1 MPSAGGVDDP
11 PDEARV
17 GDREDVELMYE
28 LYNDLRDEIN
38 QSIEFQ
44 NRVVI
49 GGGVLIGVVYGLQFS
64 GILSSLTVQNPSL
77 RLIVASLPPI
87 VLLTIGLWIVEQSR
101 MMRAGHYLHFLENK
115 INAELDGVYLTWEN
129 WLRDGN
135 TPVAHEIHYV
145 GQIIGYVLFL
155 YALAVLGLW
164 LYAVEFLGLTVS
176 SVQTLSFDWFSLRF
190 VYFLLNLAVL
200 LYLARYTY
208 PIIFHDDSN
217 DDSDFESFKSWEVNY
232 ARDHV
237 NGFAYQR
244 EVQELI
250 RKRNKEA
257 DREEPSQ

>member
-1 MPSAGGVDDP
+1 MPIAGGVDDP
-11 PDEARV
+11 PDEAQV
-17 GDREDVELMYE
+17 GDREDVTLMYE

-64 GILSSLTVQNPSL
+64 GILSSLTMQNPSL
-77 RLIVASLPPI
+77 KLIIASLPPI

-129 WLRDGN
+129 WLREGN
-135 TPVAHEIHYV
+135 TPVSHEIHYV

-176 SVQTLSFDWFSLRF
+176 SIQTLSVNWFSLRF
-190 VYFLLNLAVL
+190 VYFLLNLSVL

-208 PIIFHDDSN
+208 PIIFHDDH
-217 DDSDFESFKSWEVNY
+217 DEDADFESFKSWEVDY
-232 ARDHV
+232 AREHV
-237 NGFAYQR
+237 DGFAYQR

-250 RKRNKEA
+250 SKRNKEA
-257 DREEPSQ
+257 DGEESSK